1 MWRWLLLLLMLHNGP
16 NEVAG
21 IPVEVIRKRI
31 RRYNLRVDSDGTVK
45 LSVPKWWG
53 TLRQAEIFLREKWK
67 WVQKVRGEVLA
78 RPAAP
83 PIAAPSGQP
92 SAGGYPRAPVTESEL
107 EALRTL
113 LGELNATWAARV
125 REEGVS
131 WKIRR
136 VKSLWGF
143 CHWRD
148 RYITYN
154 AELARAPRDLVEYVV
169 VHEYTHFAV
178 HNHGPKFH
186 ALMDERLPGWQTLR
200 KRLNRREWGETRQDA
215 HQSPSVAPASV
226 AAPSV
231 APPIPRAPA
240 APVPQ
245 PGAKRHK
252 PTFVQGEFRW

>member
-1 MWRWLLLLLMLHNGP
+1 MMLHNGP
-16 NEVAG
+16 NEVDG
-21 IPVEVIRKRI
+21 IPVEVIRTRI

-53 TLRQAEIFLREKWK
+53 TLRQAEFFLREKWG
-67 WVQKVRGEVLA
+67 WVQKIRAEVLA
-78 RPAAP
+78 RPAAT
-83 PIAAPSGQP
+83 
-92 SAGGYPRAPVTESEL
+92 RAPVTEAEL

-113 LGELNATWAARV
+113 LGELNAMWAARV
-125 REEGVS
+125 GEDGVS

-136 VKSLWGF
+136 VKSLWGC

-200 KRLNRREWGETRQDA
+200 KRLNRREWANKPQDA
-215 HQSPSVAPASV
+215 PEPPCVAAEPEAAPTVAPTV
-226 AAPSV
+226 H
-231 APPIPRAPA
+231 RAPV

-245 PGAKRHK
+245 SGAKGRK
-252 PTFVQGEFRW
+252 LTFVQDEFWV

>member
-1 MWRWLLLLLMLHNGP
+1 MLHNGP
-16 NEVAG
+16 NEVDG

-53 TLRQAEIFLREKWK
+53 SLRQAECFLREKWA
-67 WVQKVRGEVLA
+67 WVRKTRAEVLA
-78 RPAAP
+78 RPAAT
-83 PIAAPSGQP
+83 
-92 SAGGYPRAPVTESEL
+92 RAPVTEAEV

-131 WKIRR
+131 WKIRK
-136 VKSLWGF
+136 VKSLWGC

-154 AELARAPRDLVEYVV
+154 AELARAPRNLVEYVV
-169 VHEYTHFAV
+169 AHEYTHFAV
-178 HNHGPKFH
+178 HNHGPRFY

-200 KRLNRREWGETRQDA
+200 RRLNRREWGETRQN
-215 HQSPSVAPASV
+215 APQPPCAAPEPV
-226 AAPSV
+226 AAPTV
-231 APPIPRAPA
+231 APPASRVPA
-240 APVPQ
+240 APVYPPDRRSAAKRAATRGAQ
-245 PGAKRHK
+245 AGAKGRK
-252 PTFVQGEFRW
+252 PTFVQTEFWE

>member
-1 MWRWLLLLLMLHNGP
+1 MLHNGP
-16 NEVAG
+16 NEVDG

-53 TLRQAEIFLREKWK
+53 TLRQAEFFLREKWG

-78 RPAAP
+78 RPAAT
-83 PIAAPSGQP
+83 
-92 SAGGYPRAPVTESEL
+92 RAPVTEAEL

-131 WKIRR
+131 WKIRK
-136 VKSLWGF
+136 VKSLWGC

-169 VHEYTHFAV
+169 AHEYTHFAV
-178 HNHGPKFH
+178 HNHGPKFR

-200 KRLNRREWGETRQDA
+200 KRLNRREWGETRKDA
-215 HQSPSVAPASV
+215 PQPPCAAPEPV
-226 AAPSV
+226 AAPMV
-231 APPIPRAPA
+231 APPVPRAPA
-240 APVPQ
+240 APVSQ
-245 PGAKRHK
+245 PGAKGRK
-252 PTFVQGEFRW
+252 LPFVQTEFWSD

>member
-1 MWRWLLLLLMLHNGP
+1 MLHNGP
-16 NEVAG
+16 NEVDG

-53 TLRQAEIFLREKWK
+53 TLRQAEFFLREKWG

-78 RPAAP
+78 RPAAT
-83 PIAAPSGQP
+83 
-92 SAGGYPRAPVTESEL
+92 RAPVTESEL

-136 VKSLWGF
+136 VKSLWGC

-178 HNHGPKFH
+178 HNHGPKFY
-186 ALMDERLPGWQTLR
+186 ALMDERLPGWKALR
-200 KRLNRREWGETRQDA
+200 RRLNRREWGGTRQDA
-215 HQSPSVAPASV
+215 LQPFSVEPEPV
-226 AAPSV
+226 VAPSV
-231 APPIPRAPA
+231 APSAPRAPA
-240 APVPQ
+240 APGYP
-245 PGAKRHK
+245 PDRRSAAKRAATRGAQPSAKGCK
-252 PTFVQGEFRW
+252 PVVVQAEFWE

>member
-1 MWRWLLLLLMLHNGP
+1 MLHNGP
-16 NEVAG
+16 NEVDG

-31 RRYNLRVDSDGTVK
+31 RRINLRVDSDGTVK

-53 TLRQAEIFLREKWK
+53 TLRQAEIFLREKWR
-67 WVQKVRGEVLA
+67 WVKKTRAEVLA
-78 RPAAP
+78 RPAAT
-83 PIAAPSGQP
+83 
-92 SAGGYPRAPVTESEL
+92 RAPVTESEL

-125 REEGVS
+125 REDGVS

-136 VKSLWGF
+136 VKSLWGC

-178 HNHGPKFH
+178 HNHGPRFY

-215 HQSPSVAPASV
+215 HLAQTPASRQTFGLEDIQPPCVAPEPT
-226 AAPSV
+226 AAPTV
-231 APPIPRAPA
+231 ALPAPRAPA
-240 APVPQ
+240 APVTQ
-245 PGAKRHK
+245 SGAKGRK
-252 PTFVQGEFRW
+252 LTLVQTEFWG